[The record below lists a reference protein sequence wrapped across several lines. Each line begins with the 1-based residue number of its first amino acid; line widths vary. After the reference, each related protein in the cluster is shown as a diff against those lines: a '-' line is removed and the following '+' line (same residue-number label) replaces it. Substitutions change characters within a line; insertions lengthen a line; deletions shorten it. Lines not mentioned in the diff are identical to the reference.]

1 MPKTKRVPGTM
12 LSRKHSTV
20 IEREQMNKAKRDKQK
35 NRLLI
40 IENKVVVA
48 RGEVDE
54 EMDKTGEG
62 D

>member
-1 MPKTKRVPGTM
+1 MPKAKRVPGTV

-20 IEREQMNKAKRDKQK
+20 TERKQMNKTKRDKQK

-54 EMDKTGEG
+54 EMDKIGEG

>member
-1 MPKTKRVPGTM
+1 M

-20 IEREQMNKAKRDKQK
+20 IERKQMNKAKRDKQK

-40 IENKVVVA
+40 IENKAVVA